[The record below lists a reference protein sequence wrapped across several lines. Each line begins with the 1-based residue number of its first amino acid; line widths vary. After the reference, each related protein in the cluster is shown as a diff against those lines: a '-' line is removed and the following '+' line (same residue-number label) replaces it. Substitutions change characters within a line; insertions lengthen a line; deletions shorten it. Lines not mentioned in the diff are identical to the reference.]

1 MSSEVMPLSCS
12 ILRGGTS
19 RGVFFMAED
28 LPAERSEIEPLLLDV
43 FGSPDIR
50 QINGLGGATSQTSKA
65 AIIGRPSIE
74 GADVDYTFAQVSV
87 TDPLVD
93 WGGNCG
99 NISSAVGPY
108 AINQGLVP
116 ATDPVTTVRIHNTNT
131 AKIIVAHVPTAEG
144 RAVIDGDFEV
154 PGVPGSGSRILLE
167 FEDPAGS
174 VTGKL
179 LPTGRRCDRVELEDG
194 RSFEVSIVDAANP
207 VVFLRAADL
216 GLAGT
221 ELPLEI
227 EARRDIM
234 ETVEAV
240 RSVVAEWLGLV
251 DDRREATRRSPG
263 LPKIG
268 FVAPPTAYRSTTGE
282 DIPAEAADLTGR
294 LMSMQTAH
302 RSYMTTGAIATV
314 VAASIPGTIPAEMVR
329 PAEERKAPDTIR
341 IAHPYG
347 VMETVV
353 GADLSADPPAFS
365 GVAVGRT
372 ARHILDGTVYV
383 RRRALTPA

>member
-268 FVAPPTAYRSTTGE
+268 FVAPPAAYRSTTGE